1 MGVGGSTCG
10 KQAMCHIQIFKYS
23 SAGVRDLALPP
34 PRCGVCLQA
43 MAYIQPHHRPASSS
57 HTTVLLHPATPPSCY
72 IQPHH
77 RPATSSHTTV
87 LLHPA
92 APPSCYIQPHHHPA
106 TSCYIQP
113 HHRPATSS
121 HTTVLLRQGFQ
132 QPLGPQPAV
141 PPAATATTAACLSY
155 APTGSSLRQGQ
166 SVCRMRGHYLR
177 RSECAPHE
185 GALVEKVRVCAA

>member
-57 HTTVLLHPATPPSCY
+57 HTTVLLHPATPP
-72 IQPHH
+72 
-77 RPATSSHTTV
+77 
-87 LLHPA
+87 
-92 APPSCYIQPHHHPA
+92 
-106 TSCYIQP
+106 SCYIQP